1 MKKFN
6 LRIFRVATAVT
17 ILLTFMSWVALEAN
31 GIINGNHVFW
41 GPISGLWTILRFPI
55 FTLYWHFLSN
65 QNNLILFS
73 LAVFLN
79 CAFYGFVVERFYSLR
94 RKKSK
99 VPPAEKSMEDW
110 KYGRM

>member
-6 LRIFRVATAVT
+6 PRIFRVATAVT
-17 ILLTFMSWVALEAN
+17 VVLTFISWVALEAN
-31 GIINGNHVFW
+31 GMENGNHAFW
-41 GPISGLWTILRFPI
+41 GAVSNIWRIVRFPI

-65 QNNLILFS
+65 QNNLVLFS

-79 CAFYGFVVERFYSLR
+79 CAFYGFVVERILSLN

-99 VPPAEKSMEDW
+99 FPNTPTHI
-110 KYGRM
+110 

>member
-17 ILLTFMSWVALEAN
+17 ILITFLSWVGLEAN
-31 GIINGNHVFW
+31 GMENGNHAFW
-41 GPISGLWTILRFPI
+41 GVVGGVWTVLRFPI
-55 FTLYWHFLSN
+55 FTLYWHFLFN

-73 LAVFLN
+73 IAVFLN
-79 CAFYGFVVERFYSLR
+79 CAFYGFIVERIISLR

-99 VPPAEKSMEDW
+99 FPSVPN
-110 KYGRM
+110 RI

>member
-6 LRIFRVATAVT
+6 LRIFRIATAVT
-17 ILLTFMSWVALEAN
+17 VLLTFVSWVGLEAN
-31 GIINGNHVFW
+31 AVENGNHALW
-41 GPISGLWTILRFPI
+41 GPVSSLWTVLRFPI

-73 LAVFLN
+73 IAVFLN
-79 CAFYGFVVERFYSLR
+79 CAFYGFLAERFFSLR

-99 VPPAEKSMEDW
+99 FPQVPTHM
-110 KYGRM
+110 

>member
-17 ILLTFMSWVALEAN
+17 ILLTFISWVAIEAN
-31 GIINGNHVFW
+31 GMENGNHALW
-41 GPISGLWTILRFPI
+41 GPVGSLWAILRFPI

-65 QNNLILFS
+65 QNNLVLFS
-73 LAVFLN
+73 TAVFLN
-79 CAFYGFVVERFYSLR
+79 CAFYGFIFERFYSLR

-99 VPPAEKSMEDW
+99 LPPVQSI
-110 KYGRM
+110 

>member
-17 ILLTFMSWVALEAN
+17 VLLTFMSWVALEAN
-31 GIINGNHVFW
+31 GMENGNHAFW
-41 GPISGLWTILRFPI
+41 GAVSSLWTILRFPI
-55 FTLYWHFLSN
+55 FALYWHFMFN

-79 CAFYGFVVERFYSLR
+79 CAFYGFIVERLFSLS

-99 VPPAEKSMEDW
+99 IPHSPT
-110 KYGRM
+110 RI